1 MSSGINIKY
10 KKAYYSYQLFD
21 TYVAGIML
29 KGTEIKSLR
38 TGKASFV
45 DPFCVFKKGE
55 LWLRGMHISEY
66 EYGTIHNHEPK
77 RERKL
82 LLNQN
87 ELSKLERKYTEK
99 GFTIIPTRCFVNENG
114 LAKVEIALARGK
126 KLFDKRESLKKQD
139 IKRDIDR
146 DARIG

>member
-21 TYVAGIML
+21 TYVAGIIL
-29 KGTEIKSLR
+29 QGTEIKSLR

-45 DPFCVFKKGE
+45 DPFCVFKDGE
-55 LWLRGMHISEY
+55 LWLKGMHISEY
-66 EYGTIHNHEPK
+66 EYGTYHNHEPK

-87 ELSKLERKYTEK
+87 ELLKLAKKSTEK
-99 GFTIIPTRCFVNENG
+99 GFTIIPTRCFINESG

-126 KLFDKRESLKKQD
+126 KLFDKRETLKKQD
-139 IKRDIDR
+139 SKRDIDR
-146 DARIG
+146 NSKIR

>member
-21 TYVAGIML
+21 TYVAGIIL
-29 KGTEIKSLR
+29 QGTEIKSLR
-38 TGKASFV
+38 TGKANFV
-45 DPFCVFKKGE
+45 DPFCVFKDGE
-55 LWLRGMHISEY
+55 LWLKGMHISEY
-66 EYGTIHNHEPK
+66 EYGTYHNHEPK

-87 ELSKLERKYTEK
+87 ELLKLAKKSTEK
-99 GFTIIPTRCFVNENG
+99 GFTIIPTRCFINESG

-126 KLFDKRESLKKQD
+126 KLFDKRETLKKQD
-139 IKRDIDR
+139 SKRDIDR
-146 DARIG
+146 NSKIR